1 MRHSYNENIRDIAI
15 FRKLYLITLLIV
27 TNQASAEI
35 NGRIVRVLDGDTVE
49 ILGEGNQL
57 TRVRLAG
64 IDAPEKN
71 QPFGQ
76 RSRQELS
83 SMVAQRI
90 VNVTG
95 EDEDRYGRLL
105 GTVWL
110 GTKDVNA
117 EQIRK
122 GLAWAYR
129 YHGKPVRVDYATLED
144 EARRQASG
152 LWSVPGQT
160 EPWRWRSLHQE
171 RGSISDAP

>member
-1 MRHSYNENIRDIAI
+1 MTRQLCAMILI
-15 FRKLYLITLLIV
+15 FV
-27 TNQASAEI
+27 TFTASADI
-35 NGRIVRVLDGDTVE
+35 SGRIVRVLDGDTVE
-49 ILGEGNQL
+49 VLETGNRL

-64 IDAPEKN
+64 IDAPEKS

-83 SMVAQRI
+83 TMVTQRTVTI
-90 VNVTG
+90 TG
-95 EDEDRYGRLL
+95 EDTDRYGRLL

-110 GTKDVNA
+110 GATDVNA

-129 YHGKPVRVDYATLED
+129 YHGKPAQADYALLEA
-144 EARRQASG
+144 EARQHATG

-160 EPWRWRSLHQE
+160 EPWRWRNMKKN
-171 RGSISDAP
+171 DN

>member
-1 MRHSYNENIRDIAI
+1 MTRQLCAMILI
-15 FRKLYLITLLIV
+15 FV
-27 TNQASAEI
+27 TFTASADI
-35 NGRIVRVLDGDTVE
+35 SGRIVRVLDGDTVE
-49 ILGEGNQL
+49 VLETGNRL

-64 IDAPEKN
+64 IDAPEKS

-83 SMVAQRI
+83 SLVAQRT
-90 VNVTG
+90 VTVTG
-95 EDEDRYGRLL
+95 EDTDRYGRLL

-110 GTKDVNA
+110 GETDVNA

-129 YHGKPVRVDYATLED
+129 YHGKPAQADYALLEA
-144 EARRQASG
+144 EARQHATG

-160 EPWRWRSLHQE
+160 EPWRWRNMKKN
-171 RGSISDAP
+171 DN

>member
-1 MRHSYNENIRDIAI
+1 MKRRFCSLVLFVVA
-15 FRKLYLITLLIV
+15 FS
-27 TNQASAEI
+27 ASADI
-35 NGRIVRVLDGDTVE
+35 SGRIVRVLDGDTVE
-49 ILGEGNQL
+49 ILDQGNQL
-57 TRVRLAG
+57 KRVRLAG

-83 SMVAQRI
+83 SMVTQRI
-90 VNVTG
+90 VTVTG

-110 GTKDVNA
+110 GAKDVNA

-129 YHGKPVRVDYATLED
+129 YHGKPVRSDYATLED
-144 EARRQASG
+144 EARRQATG

-160 EPWRWRSLHQE
+160 EPWRWRSKHHE

>member
-1 MRHSYNENIRDIAI
+1 MKRRFCSLVLFVVA
-15 FRKLYLITLLIV
+15 FS
-27 TNQASAEI
+27 ASADI
-35 NGRIVRVLDGDTVE
+35 SGRIVRVLDGDTVE
-49 ILGEGNQL
+49 ILDPGNRL

-64 IDAPEKN
+64 IDAPEKS

-83 SMVAQRI
+83 SMVVQRH
-90 VNVTG
+90 VTVTG
-95 EDEDRYGRLL
+95 SDTDRYGRLL

-110 GTKDVNA
+110 GATDVNA

-129 YHGKPVRVDYATLED
+129 YHGKPARSDYATLED
-144 EARRQASG
+144 EARRQATG

-160 EPWRWRSLHQE
+160 EPWRWRSKHHE